1 MEIIEKVI
9 AIIRENIDNRIDVE
23 PGTILI
29 DDIGID
35 SFDRLMI
42 VNSIEDE
49 FSVEFDEADFEG
61 IKKVSDIA
69 TILSTKYLKGVH

>member
-1 MEIIEKVI
+1 METIEKVI
-9 AIIRENIDNRIDVE
+9 AIIKENLGNKIEVE
-23 PGTILI
+23 PDTILI

-49 FSVEFDEADFEG
+49 FSIEFDDADFEG

-69 TILSTKYLKGVH
+69 TILTNKYLKGVH